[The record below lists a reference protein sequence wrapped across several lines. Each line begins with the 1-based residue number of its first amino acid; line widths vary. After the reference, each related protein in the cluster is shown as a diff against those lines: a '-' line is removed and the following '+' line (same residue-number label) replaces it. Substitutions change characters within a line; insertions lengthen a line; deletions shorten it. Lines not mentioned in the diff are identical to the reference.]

1 MAGLMMLFLSH
12 KATQLLPAVQKEE
25 RRNSE
30 LQHPGGKTEIRKS
43 GITFYT
49 APVPFEG
56 TESVRQ
62 KLAIHSWL
70 RLKPCPNV
78 VLMGRHPS
86 IISFASSLQPRVSV
100 DSDIEFTFMG
110 TAMFHSM
117 VARARASDS
126 EIVVLL
132 DPTLVLLQD
141 FSLTVNKMRTTSG
154 NWLLVASP
162 ISTSIFP
169 FDLQGPSE
177 LWVHS
182 SDGIYTDDEEVKA
195 HAMETGQRLKCQGP
209 RLWAW
214 NTGEVPLHVGV
225 MPPFVYG
232 SGQHNEWLLT
242 EALTFKLRTVVDASY
257 SFSLLSPEHLPGQ
270 LQNGGGMAGRPWESS
285 GNTLLALQYGSQY
298 LRPLNASSISLQL
311 LSCQD
316 SLRKAFCFYNTTDV
330 IEACSQNTKQA
341 HKSGSKTDAIASES
355 EAAGHCGPLT
365 LRKDAFKSSE
375 LWVPFSLEALVARMA
390 SPDKVVVLSVVGN
403 SYRDLLMSWVC
414 GLHHLNI
421 SNFVVFALD
430 DELYQFAVLQ
440 GLPVVKAAQSMNVN
454 RDECH
459 FGTEC
464 FQNVTKMKSRTVLH
478 LLHLGYNVLFSDVDV
493 YWFQNPMKEMMAY
506 GPGTLVAQSDQHNDT
521 DRANMP
527 RRLNSGFYFAWSDK
541 ATIAAFEKIV
551 KHALTSNMSE
561 QPSFYD
567 TMCGFNGVYA
577 VGDDQCLSPETNVTV
592 YFLDRKK
599 YPNGASG
606 GLWEKP
612 NVREACI
619 KQGCIVLHNNWTS
632 SREYKLRRQRVA
644 GLWEYDE
651 KLRMCFRGWQGPNSR
666 QLQ

>member
-1 MAGLMMLFLSH
+1 MAGLMMLLLSH

-30 LQHPGGKTEIRKS
+30 LQHPGGNTEIRKS

-86 IISFASSLQPRVSV
+86 IISFASSLQPHVSV

-132 DPTLVLLQD
+132 DPILVLLQD

-177 LWVHS
+177 LWV
-182 SDGIYTDDEEVKA
+182 KA
-195 HAMETGQRLKCQGP
+195 YAMETGQRLKCQGP

-214 NTGEVPLHVGV
+214 NTGKVPLHVGV

-257 SFSLLSPEHLPGQ
+257 SFSLLSPEHLTGQ
-270 LQNGGGMAGRPWESS
+270 LQNGDGMAGRPWESS

-298 LRPLNASSISLQL
+298 LRPLNASSIPLQL

-316 SLRKAFCFYNTTDV
+316 SLRKAFCFYNTTDERHCRH
-330 IEACSQNTKQA
+330 I
-341 HKSGSKTDAIASES
+341 AIASES
-355 EAAGHCGPLT
+355 EAAGHCSPLT

-527 RRLNSGFYFAWSDK
+527 RKLNSGFYFAWSDK

-651 KLRMCFRGWQGPNSR
+651 KLRMCFRDWQGPNSR